1 MFLDNL
7 IKRDSNTH
15 GGLIEVKHGLIML
28 GGELIIR
35 FVIVILNAKHYRSQY
50 IKTSDSQITHL

>member
-1 MFLDNL
+1 MFLDKL

-35 FVIVILNAKHYRSQY
+35 FVIVILNARHYRSQEN
-50 IKTSDSQITHL
+50 